1 MAFFDDL
8 GKKISQ
14 GTQSVVQ
21 KTKNMTDVARINGM
35 ISDEEKKINST
46 YLQIGKLFYAKY
58 RNNCDSEFAGMVA
71 AVADSESKIAEYRQ
85 QIKDIKG
92 ITHCEK
98 CGAEVPVGAQFC
110 NACGNRMSAPAVAD
124 PNMVKCPACGA
135 MIDKNMRFCTSC
147 GQAMTVVLASA
158 APAAPV
164 TPAAPVAPVAPVVPA
179 APASPAA
186 PAAPVE
192 PIAAPAAPVEPVAP
206 AVKRCPA
213 CGAELEPDSLF
224 CTQCGAK
231 LG

>member
-14 GTQSVVQ
+14 GSQNLAQ
-21 KTKNMTDVARINGM
+21 KAKNMTDVAKINGM
-35 ISDEEKKINST
+35 ISDEEKRIAGAYS
-46 YLQIGKLFYAKY
+46 QIGKLFYVKY
-58 RNNCDSEFAGMVA
+58 RDNCDQEFIGMVA
-71 AVADSESKIAEYRQ
+71 TIADAESKIADYRQ

-98 CGAEVPVGAQFC
+98 CGAEVPVEAQFC
-110 NACGNRMSAPAVAD
+110 NACGNRMPAPTLAN

-135 MIDKNMRFCTSC
+135 AVDKNMRFCTSC
-147 GQAMTVVLASA
+147 GNPMSVAAPQP

-164 TPAAPVAPVAPVVPA
+164 APPPAPVAPPPAPVAPVAPPPVEPA
-179 APASPAA
+179 AA
-186 PAAPVE
+186 PAAN
-192 PIAAPAAPVEPVAP
+192 
-206 AVKRCPA
+206 KCPA
-213 CGAELEPDSLF
+213 CGAELEPGSIF